1 MESPAHAI
9 GRDGLVAFS
18 LFIFTPRGT
27 SPFVVQTEANVRFAS
42 ALCLAVAPP
51 VASEGADRK
60 EGSRP
65 WIATAEIPE
74 GDRGTA
80 KYFIPAP
87 AIREFLPA
95 ETGP

>member
-1 MESPAHAI
+1 M
-9 GRDGLVAFS
+9 
-18 LFIFTPRGT
+18 
-27 SPFVVQTEANVRFAS
+27 RFAS

-60 EGSRP
+60 QGSRP
-65 WIATAEIPE
+65 WIATAGIPE